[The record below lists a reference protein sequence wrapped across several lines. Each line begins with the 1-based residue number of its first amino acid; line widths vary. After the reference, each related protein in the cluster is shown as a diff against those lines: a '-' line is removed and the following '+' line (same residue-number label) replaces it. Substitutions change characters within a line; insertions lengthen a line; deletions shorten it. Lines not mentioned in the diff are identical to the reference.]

1 MKKSRPYQVVCMLSS
16 GKAEVKGES
25 TSLEISTDIVWI
37 VQTVFMSKK
46 TKTTSFEKSLNAI
59 ENTLHYF
66 VTTMV
71 DIYKD
76 TLSRVKKEEKVL

>member
-1 MKKSRPYQVVCMLSS
+1 MLAS

-25 TSLEISTDIVWI
+25 TSLEVAIDIVWI

-46 TKTTSFEKSLNAI
+46 TKTTSFEKSLNVI
-59 ENTLHYF
+59 RNTLHYF

-71 DIYKD
+71 DIYEN
-76 TLSRVKKEEKVL
+76 TLSRVKKEEKAL